1 MDRILTLD
9 EVLERIG
16 VSNTTLWRME
26 GRGDFP
32 ARRRISPNRVGW
44 LASEVEA
51 WIQARPT
58 IPPKEG

>member
-1 MDRILTLD
+1 MDRIMLTN

-16 VSNTTLWRME
+16 VSNTTLWRLE
-26 GRGDFP
+26 KRGEFP

-51 WIQARPT
+51 WIQERPT
-58 IPPKEG
+58 LPSEEG